1 MSTTETPTGKK
12 KGTGGRP
19 KATPVTARSRA
30 GNKENQ
36 GPVSNALG
44 GGEAQAVTPN
54 TDANLALQA
63 LMERMARME
72 GQLHMF

>member
-36 GPVSNALG
+36 GPVSN